1 MQSSFALVLE
11 SSSLERLSVSIVI
24 KLSRATPVAY
34 LLKIVV
40 LDPLGSGAE
49 LLTATA
55 RDA

>member
-11 SSSLERLSVSIVI
+11 SNSLERLSVSIVI